1 MRNVLPTT
9 RWLALSLALVA
20 GVGHA
25 DNNPVD
31 EQWWPSE
38 FGAEDQAGATRYI
51 TPQKRVAAAA
61 LVRKGLEAQ
70 GFSIDFCDNGDDA
83 YALATTRAYDA
94 LVLDIMVPGRDGLS
108 ILRNLRE
115 KRITVPVVLV
125 TARSALNERLEGL
138 NLGAD
143 DYLTKP
149 FYVDE
154 LIARL
159 HAVTRRAAGNALTL
173 LQNGNVSVNLLTRE
187 ILRAGKTV
195 ELTAREFAL
204 LTYLMRSP
212 GQTFTRAQICEHVW
226 NYHFD
231 PGTNLVDVYVQRLR
245 RKLQDGEV
253 NPLIETVRGVGY
265 RARAVPA
272 SHRAGA

>member
-1 MRNVLPTT
+1 MGRD
-9 RWLALSLALVA
+9 SA
-20 GVGHA
+20 GVK
-25 DNNPVD
+25 VLVM
-31 EQWWPSE
+31 
-38 FGAEDQAGATRYI
+38 EDD
-51 TPQKRVAAAA
+51 KKLAA
-61 LVRKGLEAQ
+61 LVRKGLETQ
-70 GFSIDFCDNGDDA
+70 GITVDFCAHGDDA

-115 KRITVPVVLV
+115 QRLNVPVVLV

-149 FYVDE
+149 FFVDE

-159 HAVTRRAAGNALTL
+159 HAVTRRASGNAQTL
-173 LQNGNVSVNLLTRE
+173 LQNGNVTVNLVTRE
-187 ILRAGKTV
+187 TRLAGKAV

-204 LTYLMRSP
+204 LTYLLRSP

-231 PGTNLVDVYVQRLR
+231 PGTNLVDVYVQRVR
-245 RKLQDGEV
+245 RKLEAPGE
-253 NPLIETVRGVGY
+253 PSLIETVRGVGY
-265 RARAVPA
+265 RARPVPA
-272 SHRAGA
+272 AAKAGA